1 MKRFKLL
8 SIFHYIWGGIY
19 FFFGLLPFRIYFDFS
34 RYIIQMRPSLCI
46 NEPFRGDACDS
57 WIIFFTIAMHIF
69 LLGFGTVNI
78 MAGLFYQRAKPNTAN
93 WIAACV
99 NLLSLPI
106 GTALGIYSLLR
117 LNNYLKELQES
128 EN

>member
-1 MKRFKLL
+1 MKRFKCLT
-8 SIFHYIWGGIY
+8 IFHYIWGGIY
-19 FFFGLLPFRIYFDFS
+19 FFFGLFLFRTYFDFS

-69 LLGFGTVNI
+69 ILGFGIVNI
-78 MAGLFYQRAKPNTAN
+78 MAGFFYQQSKPNTAN

-99 NLLSLPI
+99 NLLSFPI
-106 GTALGIYSLLR
+106 GTVVGIYSLFK

-128 EN
+128 QN

>member
-1 MKRFKLL
+1 
-8 SIFHYIWGGIY
+8 
-19 FFFGLLPFRIYFDFS
+19 
-34 RYIIQMRPSLCI
+34 
-46 NEPFRGDACDS
+46 
-57 WIIFFTIAMHIF
+57 
-69 LLGFGTVNI
+69 

-106 GTALGIYSLLR
+106 GTVVGIYSLFK

-128 EN
+128 QN